1 KAVFAPVSSEE
12 SHRNTSSVRAT
23 KPAAIA
29 FAAKTFDNKRR
40 YFELDGYVKRNFNA
54 STRPVTSN
62 NFAADVHSNNAA
74 TDNRPSNSLVSLSN
88 ELLARLMSLLND
100 NDVYSMVCKCFKVN
114 VMDISNLGL
123 TVGHTNGTQA
133 LITKIDDLKINNDIT
148 LYDVLVVLE
157 CTVSLLSVLKIA
169 RDSNLFVV
177 FDETKC
183 YIQDL
188 KANNTVRSG
197 NQCNG
202 LYFFDVYNACKI
214 VSNNCIAS
222 CYVSKSL
229 WHQRLGHPVDQ
240 VMDVLKHAL
249 NFDSQS
255 GSDHLYVWGPYK
267 ITSRDG
273 FKYLLTVVDDYS
285 RAVWVYL
292 LKWKDD
298 VYDSIGELPLYLSSK
313 CILTTVYLINRI
325 PSFVLSGK
333 YPYFFMYAHDP
344 SLSHFRVLGCLCYAT
359 ILNIQDKFSS
369 SVTKDL
375 NNKNFFDNEN
385 PKRPNDERRV
395 SSYNDVTELN
405 PNSEDDG
412 NSVAINLPVNVV
424 RRSSRHIKLPTS
436 LNDFI
441 VEGKVKYGIE
451 RVVNYTNLN
460 SENFY
465 FAFSLNE
472 SIDHT
477 CDKDVILDNN
487 WIDAMNVERSS

>member
-1 KAVFAPVSSEE
+1 MDRLLLNITIILILFGSLDESYLTIRSNIFSKEPLPLVKAVFAPVSSEE
-12 SHRNTSSVRAT
+12 SHRNASSIRAT

-40 YFELDGYVKRNFNA
+40 YFELVGYLDGYVKRNFNA

-62 NFAADVHSNNAA
+62 NFSADVHSNNAA

-114 VMDISNLGL
+114 IMDISNLGL

-133 LITKIDDLKINNDIT
+133 LITKIGDLKINNDIT
-148 LYDVLVVLE
+148 LYDVLVVPE

-188 KANNTVRSG
+188 KANN
-197 NQCNG
+197 
-202 LYFFDVYNACKI
+202 I
-214 VSNNCIAS
+214 VEE
-222 CYVSKSL
+222 
-229 WHQRLGHPVDQ
+229 W
-240 VMDVLKHAL
+240 
-249 NFDSQS
+249 
-255 GSDHLYVWGPYK
+255 
-267 ITSRDG
+267 
-273 FKYLLTVVDDYS
+273 
-285 RAVWVYL
+285 
-292 LKWKDD
+292 
-298 VYDSIGELPLYLSSK
+298 
-313 CILTTVYLINRI
+313 I
-325 PSFVLSGK
+325 PSSVLFGK
-333 YPYFFMYAHDP
+333 SPYLFMYAHDP

-359 ILNIQDKFSS
+359 IFNIQYKFSS

-405 PNSEDDG
+405 PNSEDDD
-412 NSVAINLPVNVV
+412 LPVNVV

-465 FAFSLNE
+465 FASSLNE
-472 SIDHT
+472 SIEHT

-487 WIDAMNVERSS
+487 WIDAMNVERSY